1 MPHVDMFTWNLI
13 EAGFWLSMA
22 VLVGG
27 LAPRQAT
34 GLRSQA
40 IRAAIWLA
48 VFGLSDVAEA
58 FTGAWWRPWWLM
70 VVKVICLAAL
80 LYSASVYLHRRRHRI
95 TPGEQR
101 S

>member
-1 MPHVDMFTWNLI
+1 MDLFTWNLI

-34 GLRSQA
+34 GQRTQA
-40 IRAAIWLA
+40 VRAAIWLA

-58 FTGAWWRPWWLM
+58 FTGAWWQPWWLM
-70 VVKVICLAAL
+70 VIKMTCLGAL
-80 LYSASVYLHRRRHRI
+80 FYSATAYLRRRRQI
-95 TPGEQR
+95 THSEPG